1 MSGGQSPQSAP
12 LRSVLLAGGGTAGH
26 ISPLLATAQELAAR
40 HPQARITVLG
50 SEGGLEERL
59 VPEAGLELRLIPK
72 VAFPR
77 RPNSAAVRF
86 PVALRGAIAEAGA
99 VVDDVDPQVVVGF
112 GGFVSPPAF
121 FAAKRRGIPMVVHEQ
136 NARPGLANRAGAR
149 LTPYVATTFRTTQLP
164 HARVIGMPLRTQIS
178 RLDRSVGREAARAF
192 FGLRPDLPTVLV
204 TGGSL
209 GAARLNSTFAQ
220 RARELSAAG
229 IQVLHVT
236 GRGKEI
242 DLPAVL
248 GGAPYVVLPYVDR
261 MDLAYTAA
269 DLAVTRSG
277 AGMVCELATVGLPA
291 VFVPLP
297 VGNGEQKLNAAEMV
311 AAGGAQLVP
320 DEYFTP
326 EWVDAHL
333 IPLLRDEARLQEMA
347 IAARGSGHGE
357 SAGTLVTMIEHAATG
372 S

>member
-1 MSGGQSPQSAP
+1 MDQSERM
-12 LRSVLLAGGGTAGH
+12 LDSVLLAGGGTAGH
-26 ISPLLATAQELAAR
+26 VSPLLATAEELRAR
-40 HPQARITVLG
+40 HPDLRITVLG
-50 SEGGLEERL
+50 SQGGIEERL
-59 VPEAGLELRLIPK
+59 VPAAGLDLRVIPK

-77 RPNSAAVRF
+77 RPNGAAVRF
-86 PVALRGAIAEAGA
+86 PAALRGAVALAAA
-99 VVDDVDPQVVVGF
+99 VLVEVDAQVVVGF

-121 FAAKRRGIPMVVHEQ
+121 FAAKRRGVPIVVHEQ

-149 LTPYVATTFRTTQLP
+149 LTRYVATTFGSSELA
-164 HARVIGMPLRTQIS
+164 HAQAIGMPLRSQIS
-178 RLDRSVGREAARAF
+178 GLDRTVGRDEARQF
-192 FGLRPDLPTVLV
+192 FGLLPGLTTILV

-209 GAARLNSTFAQ
+209 GAARLNDTFA
-220 RARELSAAG
+220 RRSRELSAAG

-242 DLPAVL
+242 DIPAHQP
-248 GGAPYVVLPYVDR
+248 GGAPYVSVPYVDR

-269 DLAVTRSG
+269 DLVVTRSG

-297 VGNGEQKLNAAEMV
+297 IGNGEQRLNAAEMV

-333 IPLLRDEARLQEMA
+333 IPLALNPAALHDMA
-347 IAARGSGHGE
+347 QAAR
-357 SAGTLVTMIEHAATG
+357 SAGHSGAAAALVRMIERAAVG
-372 S
+372 A

>member
-1 MSGGQSPQSAP
+1 MDHRTSS
-12 LRSVLLAGGGTAGH
+12 LDRVLLAGGGTAGH
-26 ISPLLATAQELAAR
+26 VSPLLATAEELLAR
-40 HPQARITVLG
+40 HPEVRITVLG
-50 SEGGLEERL
+50 SVGGIEERL
-59 VPEAGLELRLIPK
+59 VPAAGLDLRLIPK

-77 RPNSAAVRF
+77 RP
-86 PVALRGAIAEAGA
+86 AGA
-99 VVDDVDPQVVVGF
+99 VIRFPGALREVVAKVGKLLDEVDAQVVVGF

-121 FAAKRRGIPMVVHEQ
+121 FAAKRRGVPIVVHEQ

-149 LTPYVATTFRTTQLP
+149 LTSHVATTFGSSELA
-164 HARVIGMPLRTQIS
+164 HAKVIGMPLRSQIS
-178 RLDRSVGREAARAF
+178 ELDRPARRVEGREF
-192 FGLRPDLPTVLV
+192 FGLAADLPTILV

-209 GAARLNSTFAQ
+209 GAARLNDTFA
-220 RARELSAAG
+220 RRISEFGAAG

-242 DLPAVL
+242 EVPQQAP
-248 GGAPYVVLPYVDR
+248 GTPPYVVLPYVDR
-261 MDLAYTAA
+261 MDLAYAAA
-269 DLAVTRSG
+269 DLVVSRAG

-297 VGNGEQKLNAAEMV
+297 VGNGEQRLNAAEMV

-333 IPLLRDEARLQEMA
+333 LPLLTDAEAMESMA
-347 IAARGSGHGE
+347 AAARSTGHGG
-357 SAGTLVTMIEHAATG
+357 AAADLVTMIERAVAQG
-372 S
+372 